1 VAKEGHI
8 IDCCSLL
15 NLHAGWSHGEWG
27 GLEQLGRLPW
37 KWHVCERVLGE
48 SEYTRERN
56 NSGEIIE
63 VPLNLQPF
71 KDSGL
76 LSEVKPEN
84 GAELADYVSF
94 AGEVDDGE
102 AQALA
107 IAKHRKLILLT
118 DDRKAARIAARGD
131 VGVEV
136 VTTVGVLKEWIGQ
149 VKVTDAAVCK
159 VIERMESLARFAP
172 PRRSADSEWWLAH
185 RK

>member
-1 VAKEGHI
+1 VAKDGGI

-15 NLHAGWSHGEWG
+15 NLQTGWSQAEWG
-27 GLEQLGRLPW
+27 GLEQLKHLPW

-56 NSGEIIE
+56 AEGEIIE
-63 VPLNLQPF
+63 VALDLQPF
-71 KDSGL
+71 KESGL
-76 LSEVKPEN
+76 LSEVTPETDD
-84 GAELADYVSF
+84 EQADYVFF

-118 DDRKAARIAARGD
+118 DDRKAARIAARDD
-131 VGVEV
+131 VAVEV
-136 VTTVGVLKEWIGQ
+136 VTTVGVLKEWAGK
-149 VKVTDAAVCK
+149 VKVTDVAVGK

-172 PRRSADSEWWLAH
+172 PQRSADSEWWVAH